1 MNQYELYEL
10 HCEVCK
16 VLHHPVRLAVLH
28 ALGGGEKSAADLL
41 KGLDVSKANLSQHM
55 KTLKSRGIVSARRE
69 GQNVFYSLKYPK
81 ILRALELMH
90 EVLLEKLADQGA
102 MYEEI
107 KGFSVKR

>member
-28 ALGGGEKSAADLL
+28 ALGEGEKSVAELL
-41 KGLDVSKANLSQHM
+41 NGLNVSKANLSQHV
-55 KTLKSRGIVSARRE
+55 KILKSRGIVSARRE

-90 EVLLEKLADQGA
+90 EVLLEMFAEQGA
-102 MYEEI
+102 LYEEI
-107 KGFSVKR
+107 KGFSVK

>member
-16 VLHHPVRLAVLH
+16 ALHHPVRLAVLH
-28 ALGGGEKSAADLL
+28 ALGEGEKSAAELL
-41 KGLDVSKANLSQHM
+41 DGLDVSKANLSQHM

-81 ILRALELMH
+81 ILRALELLH
-90 EVLLEKLADQGA
+90 EVLLEKLADHGA
-102 MYEEI
+102 IYEE
-107 KGFSVKR
+107 VKNLYG